1 MAEKI
6 ISLDN
11 LTQYNT
17 KVQEQ
22 FNIKVNKSGD
32 TVTGSLQVDGALTLP
47 NSPTTPEETTVTE
60 AYTTRVTGGGTHT
73 VVDGDTA
80 IIEMI
85 KGSTV
90 KSANLIP
97 YPYFDFS
104 KNNTNSY
111 THNGITYTLLN
122 DGGIYAK
129 GTSTTKHS
137 YCGLIDYFDMGTEI
151 VVYPVQTSNTNG
163 SYCLSKTGSVANKLI
178 LAYDSSNK
186 SVWLRAEPNTTV
198 DGVVYP
204 MLNEG
209 TTALPFRPYFTGLK
223 HAYIDSIKSTGR
235 NLIDHSTY
243 TEMPAT
249 YSGVTFT
256 KNADGSVRVKG
267 LCNGDN
273 FVLLTERLNLYPNY
287 QYTFSGYQGDSD
299 GDSRLH
305 IDFGYSNSYDDFGYG
320 GTFVVPTNYNQMRL
334 YFRISNGVTYDTTLY
349 PMLNH
354 GTTALPYEPYV
365 KDTFILPE
373 TLELG
378 EWDSYN
384 PQTGEL
390 TVGTR
395 TIAFDGTTKKLTYAI
410 DKSTYYSY
418 ALTLP
423 STYLISGAQSIV
435 ASNNFEVNWGT
446 SGKVKGTIATQGNTS
461 ALTELNIWFN
471 KTAFTEADVSTLELA
486 NAYLKKLYDEGKP
499 LTIAYRLK
507 TPTVIKLQDIPKRFY
522 TAWNGG
528 SETQVQGE
536 MDNSAD
542 GAIPTITQ
550 TYQIIE
556 NGNEAANKAY
566 VRNGLAKKLDKTGGT
581 ITGNLIVEGK
591 TNTELGAIVSRKGN
605 DTYGLALDEDAYKLG
620 KGTVDDNG
628 NFTFNENEGLPIAL
642 RDDSESFTDG
652 HLIKW
657 NSDGNKI
664 SPTELVVPET
674 GGTVATQ
681 EYVQENALIKNSET
695 ANVND
700 YVLLDA
706 LRFYSSTQGF
716 NGYIGMYEYGTSGSL
731 EFSDSNG
738 VSTIYANRINWNDH
752 NGDGADYELR
762 FDRTKSGY
770 IATVEEV
777 EEVKE
782 DLPTIERWG

>member
-137 YCGLIDYFDMGTEI
+137 YCALIDYFDMGTEI

-390 TVGTR
+390 TVGTK
-395 TIAFDGTTKKLTYAI
+395 TIAFDGTEDWHVTDTNVSTSIYRNALALDDVDPFSDVTAPAWLVSNFYTTMSANENWVGNVSIGLHGHGLIVYDKTY
-410 DKSTYYSY
+410 
-418 ALTLP
+418 
-423 STYLISGAQSIV
+423 
-435 ASNNFEVNWGT
+435 
-446 SGKVKGTIATQGNTS
+446 NTS
-461 ALTELNIWFN
+461 
-471 KTAFTEADVSTLELA
+471 DVSLWKTHLAELA
-486 NAYLKKLYDEGKP
+486 AAGNPLKVAYKL
-499 LTIAYRLK
+499 A
-507 TPTVIKLQDIPKRFY
+507 TPTVTTLSLDKKY
-522 TAWNGG
+522 YKAWNGG
-528 SETQVQGE
+528 SETQEQGAT
-536 MDNSAD
+536 DNSAD
-542 GAIPTITQ
+542 GAICTLTE

-642 RDDSESFTDG
+642 RDDSESFTDN
-652 HLIKW
+652 HLVKW

-664 SPTELVVPET
+664 SPTELAVPET

-706 LRFYSSTQGF
+706 LRFYSSAQGF
-716 NGYIGMYEYGTSGSL
+716 NGYIGIYEYGTSGSL
-731 EFSDSNG
+731 EFSDNNG
-738 VSTIYANRINWNDH
+738 VSAIYANRISWNDH

-777 EEVKE
+777 EEVKK